1 MSMGNVNIVCIFY
14 GIDILT
20 LGVSSP
26 DHMGWAHFKFHI
38 TLMIKIKII
47 VNIS

>member
-1 MSMGNVNIVCIFY
+1 MGNVNIVYILY

-26 DHMGWAHFKFHI
+26 GHMGWTHFKFHI
-38 TLMIKIKII
+38 TLIIKIKII